1 VQVNG
6 RLRGKV
12 RVAVGTTGDEV
23 EKLAKEDPV
32 IAPHL
37 AGKSIVKRIF
47 VPNKL
52 LNLVVA

>member
-1 VQVNG
+1 
-6 RLRGKV
+6 
-12 RVAVGTTGDEV
+12 
-23 EKLAKEDPV
+23 V

>member
-1 VQVNG
+1 
-6 RLRGKV
+6 
-12 RVAVGTTGDEV
+12 
-23 EKLAKEDPV
+23 V

-37 AGKSIVKRIF
+37 TGKSIVKRIF